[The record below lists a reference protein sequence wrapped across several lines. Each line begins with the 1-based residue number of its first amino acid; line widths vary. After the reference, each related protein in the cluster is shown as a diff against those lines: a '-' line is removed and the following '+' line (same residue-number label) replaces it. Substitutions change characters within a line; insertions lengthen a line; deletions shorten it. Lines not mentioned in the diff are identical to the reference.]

1 MDARND
7 LTLSVTTPSD
17 REIVLTRTFNAP
29 RKLVWD
35 AVTKAEHVQRWYGCA
50 AFTFATCEIDLRVG
64 GSYRYTMRTP
74 DGVDHTMTGVYREIV
89 MPERIVHTERYET
102 TGFTSPD
109 ALVTMT
115 LTEQGGRTK
124 LQTHRPACG
133 QGKPR
138 RPPQRR
144 HGEWCARDL
153 RSARGPARDDV
164 VTPVA
169 PPHH

>member
-35 AVTKAEHVQRWYGCA
+35 AVTRPEHVQRWYGCA
-50 AFTFATCEIDLRVG
+50 ALTFTTCEIDLRVG
-64 GSYRYTMRTP
+64 GSYRYTMRAS
-74 DGVDHTMTGVYREIV
+74 DGVEHTMTGIYREIAA
-89 MPERIVHTERYET
+89 PERIVHTERYET
-102 TGFTSPD
+102 TGFTSPY

-124 LQTHRPACG
+124 LQSVILHADKESRDG
-133 QGKPR
+133 HLNSGMEN
-138 RPPQRR
+138 
-144 HGEWCARDL
+144 GARETFDRL
-153 RSARGPARDDV
+153 EALLATMS
-164 VTPVA
+164 
-169 PPHH
+169 

>member
-35 AVTKAEHVQRWYGCA
+35 AVTRPEHVQRWYGCA
-50 AFTFATCEIDLRVG
+50 ALTFATCEIDLRVG
-64 GSYRYTMRTP
+64 GSYRYTMRTS
-74 DGVDHTMTGVYREIV
+74 DGVEHTMTGVYREIAA
-89 MPERIVHTERYET
+89 PERIVHTERYET

-124 LQTHRPACG
+124 LQSVILHADKESRDG
-133 QGKPR
+133 HLNSGMEN
-138 RPPQRR
+138 
-144 HGEWCARDL
+144 GARETFDRL
-153 RSARGPARDDV
+153 EALLATMS
-164 VTPVA
+164 
-169 PPHH
+169 

>member
-35 AVTKAEHVQRWYGCA
+35 AVTRPEHVQRWYGCSA
-50 AFTFATCEIDLRVG
+50 LAFATCEIDLRVG
-64 GSYRYTMRTP
+64 GSYRYTMRAS
-74 DGVDHTMTGVYREIV
+74 DGVEHTMTGVYREIAA
-89 MPERIVHTERYET
+89 PERIVHTERYET

-115 LTEQGGRTK
+115 LTDQGSRTK
-124 LQTHRPACG
+124 LQTVILHESKESRDG
-133 QGKPR
+133 HLNSGMES
-138 RPPQRR
+138 
-144 HGEWCARDL
+144 GARETFDRL
-153 RSARGPARDDV
+153 ETLLATMS
-164 VTPVA
+164 
-169 PPHH
+169 

>member
-7 LTLSVTTPSD
+7 RTLSVTTPSD
-17 REIVLTRTFNAP
+17 REIMLTRTFDTP
-29 RKLVWD
+29 RKLVWE
-35 AVTKAEHVQRWYGCA
+35 AVTKPEHVRRWYGCS

-89 MPERIVHTERYET
+89 APERIIHTERYET

-115 LTEQGGRTK
+115 LTEQGGCTR
-124 LQTHRPACG
+124 LQSVVLHPNQESRDGHLNSGMEAG
-133 QGKPR
+133 
-138 RPPQRR
+138 
-144 HGEWCARDL
+144 ARETFDRIAAL
-153 RSARGPARDDV
+153 LATLS
-164 VTPVA
+164 
-169 PPHH
+169 

>member
-29 RKLVWD
+29 RQLVWD
-35 AVTKAEHVQRWYGCA
+35 AVTKAEHVKRWYGCA
-50 AFTFATCEIDLRVG
+50 ALTFATCEIDLRVG

-74 DGVDHTMTGVYREIV
+74 DGVEHTMTGVYREIAA
-89 MPERIVHTERYET
+89 PERIVHTERYET

-115 LTEQGGRTK
+115 LTEQGGRTR
-124 LQTHRPACG
+124 LQSVILHQNKESRDGHLNAG
-133 QGKPR
+133 MENG
-138 RPPQRR
+138 
-144 HGEWCARDL
+144 ARETFDRL
-153 RSARGPARDDV
+153 EALLATMS
-164 VTPVA
+164 
-169 PPHH
+169 